1 MSIEMRWA
9 VIGYKREC
17 FSEEFIT
24 NRPMDFYEDESQ
36 LSEDYD
42 FYIYAS
48 DGYKNPCLK
57 YVNSD
62 SWGFESE
69 LSFLGSLQ
77 NYAGDDDFRLKH
89 LRRMFGAEEEDDTFY
104 HPFNLSDAF
113 AYLTNKKLNVEA
125 ARFNGDETVSEIIKW
140 FRDVAKQNHEIQNGN
155 AIIVYEG
162 SDIQKAFELANEV
175 REWFGIEVDALV
187 PYCYGADSEHIDIS
201 FWWYDANAE
210 ISILQAQ
217 WYQYYRAKLAYA
229 SGDQELDMDD
239 YCDLVWRTWR
249 YICNVQTKIDLC
261 LKSDASDVKT
271 GKSFLD
277 GFYKYIKTIELLTY
291 YSVLPEKDKSKN
303 YLFTVSAMLADELS
317 RLASGGKESGIPL
330 YYFWGEFM
338 GFDGHNMDITMA
350 AKGDNEHII
359 YDVFSKDYTV
369 LLKAAKEIN
378 ERVVKE
384 DSTV

>member
-140 FRDVAKQNHEIQNGN
+140 FRDVAKRNSDIRNSN

-162 SDIQKAFELANEV
+162 PNFRKAFELANEV
-175 REWFGIEVDALV
+175 REWFGVEVDELA
-187 PYCYGADSEHIDIS
+187 PYCVGADPEHIDIS
-201 FWWYDANAE
+201 FWWYDANAT
-210 ISILQAQ
+210 ISRLREQ
-217 WYQYYRAKLAYA
+217 WENYYRFKSAYA
-229 SGDQELDMDD
+229 SGDMELDMDD
-239 YCDLVWRTWR
+239 YCDLVERTWH
-249 YICNVQTKIDLC
+249 YINDVRNKIKLC
-261 LKSDASDVKT
+261 LESDASDAKIGRSFLVGFHEYVKT
-271 GKSFLD
+271 
-277 GFYKYIKTIELLTY
+277 TELLTS

-317 RLASGGKESGIPL
+317 RLAGGKKSGTPSYIL
-330 YYFWGEFM
+330 WGEFN
-338 GFDGHNMDITMA
+338 GISGPNMDITMA
-350 AKGDNEHII
+350 AKRSYSSERII
-359 YDVFSKDYTV
+359 YDVSDKDYTV

-378 ERVVKE
+378 EQE
-384 DSTV
+384 